1 MVLKEVYLYEFLEVE
16 EEVEGHIIV
25 RPVEGRWMDE

>member
-16 EEVEGHIIV
+16 GEVEGHIML
-25 RPVEGRWMDE
+25 RPVEGEVDG